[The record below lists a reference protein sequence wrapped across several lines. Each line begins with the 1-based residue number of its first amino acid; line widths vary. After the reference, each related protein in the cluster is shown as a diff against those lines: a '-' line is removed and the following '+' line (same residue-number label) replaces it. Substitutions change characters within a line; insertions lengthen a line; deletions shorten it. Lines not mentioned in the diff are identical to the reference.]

1 MNVAHSQRLWLS
13 TARDEYDFSL
23 FENQTYP
30 AILGNELASTY
41 LLPSIPPQ
49 NYRNYVFPAL

>member
-41 LLPSIPPQ
+41 LLP
-49 NYRNYVFPAL
+49 